1 MLKTIVS
8 TILGI
13 LSIVSFLFISA
24 SYHSRIED
32 NFLRYYLE
40 IFKDFT
46 FSDFRKSFTGIYK
59 QNFTIPFWE
68 NLFGLI
74 LLFISILLNKKYL
87 ILFSSLLLMVLWIKN
102 YIFFSGI
109 MDSNLYFKTSIPF
122 FILILVLNTFN
133 FIYKEKSFP
142 NS

>member
-1 MLKTIVS
+1 MKKIVS
-8 TILGI
+8 LILGLLTI
-13 LSIVSFLFISA
+13 ICFLFIAA

-40 IFKDFT
+40 IFKNFT

-102 YIFFSGI
+102 YVLFGGI

-122 FILILVLNTFN
+122 FILILVLNIFN
-133 FIYKEKSFP
+133 FLYKDKSVS

>member
-1 MLKTIVS
+1 MKTIVS

-24 SYHSRIED
+24 SYNSRIED

-40 IFKDFT
+40 ISKDFT

-59 QNFTIPFWE
+59 QNFTIPLWE
-68 NLFGLI
+68 NLLGLI

-87 ILFSSLLLMVLWIKN
+87 ILFFSLLLMVLWIKN
-102 YIFFSGI
+102 YIFFGGI

>member
-1 MLKTIVS
+1 MKTIVS

-13 LSIVSFLFISA
+13 LSIVNFLFISA
-24 SYHSRIED
+24 SYNSRIED

-40 IFKDFT
+40 ISKDFT

-59 QNFTIPFWE
+59 QNFTIPLWE
-68 NLFGLI
+68 NLLGLI

-87 ILFSSLLLMVLWIKN
+87 ILFFSLLLMVLWIKN

>member
-13 LSIVSFLFISA
+13 LSIVSFQFISA

-102 YIFFSGI
+102 YIFFGGI
-109 MDSNLYFKTSIPF
+109 MDSNLYFKID
-122 FILILVLNTFN
+122 IM
-133 FIYKEKSFP
+133 
-142 NS
+142 

>member
-32 NFLRYYLE
+32 NFLRTYYH
-40 IFKDFT
+40 IFTEFN
-46 FSDFRKSFTGIYK
+46 FSDYLKSFSGIYK
-59 QNFTIPFWE
+59 TNFTLPYFE
-68 NLFGLI
+68 NLFILIFLFIAI
-74 LLFISILLNKKYL
+74 LLHKKFL
-87 ILFSSLLLMVLWIKN
+87 ILFLSLLLIFLCIKN
-102 YIFFSGI
+102 YLLFGGI

-122 FILILVLNTFN
+122 FVSILVLNIFN
-133 FIYKEKSFP
+133 LLYKDKSVS

>member
-1 MLKTIVS
+1 MKTIVS

-24 SYHSRIED
+24 SYNSRIED
-32 NFLRYYLE
+32 NFFRYYLE
-40 IFKDFT
+40 ISKDFT

-59 QNFTIPFWE
+59 QNFTIPLWE
-68 NLFGLI
+68 NLLGLI

-87 ILFSSLLLMVLWIKN
+87 ILFFSLLLMVLWIKN
-102 YIFFSGI
+102 YIFFGGI

-133 FIYKEKSFP
+133 FIYKEKSFS

>member
-1 MLKTIVS
+1 MKKIVS
-8 TILGI
+8 KILGLFTI
-13 LSIVSFLFISA
+13 ICFLFIAA

-40 IFKDFT
+40 IFKNFT

-68 NLFGLI
+68 NLFGQI

-102 YIFFSGI
+102 YVLFGGI

-122 FILILVLNTFN
+122 FILILVLNIFN
-133 FIYKEKSFP
+133 FLYKDKSVS